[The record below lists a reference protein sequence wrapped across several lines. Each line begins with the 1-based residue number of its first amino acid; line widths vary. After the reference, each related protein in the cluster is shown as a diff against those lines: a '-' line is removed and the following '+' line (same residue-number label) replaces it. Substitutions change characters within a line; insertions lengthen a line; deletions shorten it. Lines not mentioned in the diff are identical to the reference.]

1 MMFKILLI
9 LPNSFD
15 LVQKKPFPIEK
26 IEIENRTITS
36 DNMNSE
42 IIRTMFRLRHDLNA
56 YQIAVNF
63 IQ

>member
-1 MMFKILLI
+1 MFKILLI

-15 LVQKKPFPIEK
+15 LVQKKPFPIE
-26 IEIENRTITS
+26 TITS

-42 IIRTMFRLRHDLNA
+42 IIRTMFRLRHDFNA
-56 YQIAVNF
+56 DQIAVNF